1 MERGGETRGLSRV
14 SPSGEEARAAVSPLP
29 TLRAAL
35 ALLHPGPSLLVT
47 ACFVAAAAA
56 ARHRLPDPVT
66 ALRLVAIMLPIQLAI
81 GALNDLCDRDL
92 DRLVKPWK
100 PLASGA
106 LSPVVAGGIA
116 LVGFAVALGMAA
128 TFPLPTLPLA
138 AACAAAGIGYDLGL
152 KRGAL
157 SWLPYWVGFACL
169 PLTAGATVQ
178 HLTLRVVIAAP
189 PLALALALSLQLANS
204 LPDIEGDRRGGVV
217 ASPQP
222 GDGGS
227 RRGRRHRRG
236 AGPRPA
242 RAGRDRGGAAAG
254 RRVRDAGA
262 APVSAALPT
271 PGSRSRH
278 LHRGLAP
285 RSPLRTPTPRAPPQR
300 GPRPRVTN
308 RHARAPPGRP
318 RGRD

>member
-1 MERGGETRGLSRV
+1 VVVVGAGPGE
-14 SPSGEEARAAVSPLP
+14 AAVAPTRDHRRLRTDRRRLTGPALLMAGHPEDRTAARPLP

-35 ALLHPGPSLLVT
+35 VLLHPGPSLLVT

-56 ARHRLPDPVT
+56 ARHRLPDPIT
-66 ALRLVAIMLPIQLAI
+66 ALRLVGIMLPIQLAI

-100 PLASGA
+100 PLASGV
-106 LSPVVAGGIA
+106 LSPVVAGGTA

-152 KRGAL
+152 KRRAL

-204 LPDIEGDRRGGVV
+204 LPDIEGDRRGGAGGLAVRLGAVWSHRLCLGMAALVGV
-217 ASPQP
+217 AATVAAPALGQP
-222 GDGGS
+222 MPAVIV
-227 RRGRRHRRG
+227 G
-236 AGPRPA
+236 ALPLLGVSATLALRPIPRPFPLLA
-242 RAGRDRGGAAAG
+242 PAAVILTA
-254 RRVRDAGA
+254 VWLL
-262 APVSAALPT
+262 ALP
-271 PGSRSRH
+271 
-278 LHRGLAP
+278 
-285 RSPLRTPTPRAPPQR
+285 
-300 GPRPRVTN
+300 
-308 RHARAPPGRP
+308 
-318 RGRD
+318 

>member
-116 LVGFAVALGMAA
+116 PVGFAVALGMAA

-138 AACAAAGIGYDLGL
+138 AVCAAAGIGYDLGL

-204 LPDIEGDRRGGVV
+204 LPDIEGDRRGWRSGSGRCGRV
-217 ASPQP
+217 ASAWGWRLSP
-222 GDGGS
+222 GSPPPS
-227 RRGRRHRRG
+227 RR
-236 AGPRPA
+236 RP
-242 RAGRDRGGAAAG
+242 
-254 RRVRDAGA
+254 
-262 APVSAALPT
+262 SASPC
-271 PGSRSRH
+271 RS
-278 LHRGLAP
+278 
-285 RSPLRTPTPRAPPQR
+285 
-300 GPRPRVTN
+300 
-308 RHARAPPGRP
+308 
-318 RGRD
+318 